1 VLIGIDLD
9 KAIERIC
16 ADARTLEPEAI
27 ELISANGRIIAE
39 DVVSPVD
46 QPPFPRSPL
55 DGYAFAAADSEDA
68 SLEHPVAFKV
78 IDKIYAGPGSVPTV
92 RRGEAVKLMTG
103 AAIPPGCDCVIKQEE
118 TDDGDET
125 VSVSRRLKPWENYCF
140 AGEDYKKGQ
149 LLLPA
154 FARIGPAAMA
164 TIAGAGFAK
173 VNAIRRPRV
182 SVISTGDELA
192 SPGGPLKA
200 GEIYCSNSFYI
211 EARLRE
217 MGAEP
222 VMSRIVR
229 DDIEALKACIKEASA
244 KSDAVI
250 STGGVSAGEKDLILR
265 ALEELGADIVFH
277 KLKLKP
283 GSPAA
288 FSRYGETRL
297 LSLSGNP
304 FASAASFE
312 LLVWPLLSALT
323 GDNTLGLAR
332 ASAELVGDFN
342 KKGGVRR
349 FLRGRFDGSF
359 VHLPDGHSNGQIRSM
374 IGCNCLV
381 DLPADSGKLKSGD
394 RVSILI
400 LPGATVYY

>member
-1 VLIGIDLD
+1 
-9 KAIERIC
+9 
-16 ADARTLEPEAI
+16 
-27 ELISANGRIIAE
+27 
-39 DVVSPVD
+39 
-46 QPPFPRSPL
+46 
-55 DGYAFAAADSEDA
+55 
-68 SLEHPVAFKV
+68 
-78 IDKIYAGPGSVPTV
+78 
-92 RRGEAVKLMTG
+92 MTG
-103 AAIPPGCDCVIKQEE
+103 AAIPPGCDCVIRQED
-118 TDDGDET
+118 TDGGDET
-125 VSVSRRLKPWENYCF
+125 VVVSRQLKPWENYCF

-154 FARIGPAAMA
+154 FARVGPAAVA
-164 TIAGAGFAK
+164 TIASAGFAK

-192 SPGGPLKA
+192 PPGGPLKI
-200 GEIYCSNSFYI
+200 GEIYCSNNFYI
-211 EARLRE
+211 ETRLRE
-217 MGAEP
+217 MGADP

-229 DDIEALKACIKEASA
+229 DDAEALKDCIKEASA

-250 STGGVSAGEKDLILR
+250 STGGVSVGEKDLMLR
-265 ALEELGADIVFH
+265 ALNELGADIVFH
-277 KLKLKP
+277 KLHIQP

-312 LLVWPLLSALT
+312 LLVWPLLSALM
-323 GDNTLGLAR
+323 GDKTLKLAR
-332 ASAELVGDFN
+332 ASAELADDFN

-349 FLRGRFDGSF
+349 FLRGRFDGSS

-381 DLPADSGKLKSGD
+381 DLPADSGKPKAGE

-400 LPGATVYY
+400 LPGAAVY

>member
-1 VLIGIDLD
+1 MLIGIDLD
-9 KAIERIC
+9 KAIELIRSG
-16 ADARTLEPEAI
+16 ARALEPEEI

-55 DGYAFAAADSEDA
+55 DGYAFAASDSEGA
-68 SLEHPVAFKV
+68 SPENPVAFKV
-78 IDKIYAGPGSVPTV
+78 IDKIYAGSGSVPTV
-92 RRGEAVKLMTG
+92 GRGEAVKLMTG
-103 AAIPPGCDCVIKQEE
+103 AAIPPGCDCVIRQEE
-118 TDDGDET
+118 TGGDDET
-125 VSVSRRLKPWENYCF
+125 VSVSKRLKPWENYCF

-154 FARIGPAAMA
+154 FSRIGPAAMA
-164 TIAGAGFAK
+164 TMASAGFAK

-192 SPGGPLKA
+192 PPGGPLKA
-200 GEIYCSNSFYI
+200 GEIYCSNNFYI

-217 MGAEP
+217 MGAEV
-222 VMSRIVR
+222 VMSRIAK
-229 DDIEALKACIKEASA
+229 DDAEALKNCIKEASVQ
-244 KSDAVI
+244 SDAVI
-250 STGGVSAGEKDLILR
+250 STGGVSVGEKDLMLR
-265 ALEELGADIVFH
+265 SLKDLGADIVFH
-277 KLKLKP
+277 KLRLKP

-288 FSRYGETRL
+288 FSRYGKARL

-312 LLVWPLLSALT
+312 LLIWPLLAALT
-323 GDNTLGLAR
+323 GDKTLRLAP
-332 ASAELVGDFN
+332 ASAELTDDFN

-349 FLRGRFDGSF
+349 FLRGRFDGSS
-359 VHLPDGHSNGQIRSM
+359 VRLPDGQSNGQIRSM

-381 DLPADSGKLKSGD
+381 DLPADSGKLKKGD
-394 RVSILI
+394 RVSVLI
-400 LPGATVYY
+400 LPGAAVY